1 MKEMDHSFIKKLEK
15 TPSQNILII
24 LTGIGAIASIII
36 WMLMRPT
43 EAALKSASPYGVMEL
58 EFAWT
63 VEQINQI
70 FGAWTDDLL
79 VQELNVTLLDYGFL
93 VAYSIF
99 LACITLLLSRK
110 LLSGRIQLVGLYM
123 ALIPFVAALFDAIE
137 NLNLILMLSS
147 PTNFPS
153 FSPLLA
159 SIFASLKF
167 GLIIIVIVF
176 WLVSALWF
184 LYQRFSS

>member
-1 MKEMDHSFIKKLEK
+1 MDHSFIKKLGK

-43 EAALKSASPYGVMEL
+43 EAALKAASQYGVMEL

-70 FGAWTDDLL
+70 FGTWTDDLI
-79 VQELNVTLLDYGFL
+79 VQEFNVTLVDYGFL

-99 LACITLLLSRK
+99 LACMTLLITRK
-110 LLSGRIQLVGLYM
+110 LLSGQIQLVGLYM
-123 ALIPFVAALFDAIE
+123 TLIPFVAALFDAIE

-147 PTNFPS
+147 PTDFPT
-153 FSPLLA
+153 FSPFLA
-159 SIFASLKF
+159 SIFASFKF
-167 GLIIIVIVF
+167 GLIIIVVVF
-176 WLVSALWF
+176 WIGSFFWF

>member
-1 MKEMDHSFIKKLEK
+1 MEHSCIQNLKE
-15 TPSQNILII
+15 TPSHYVIIVLTILS
-24 LTGIGAIASIII
+24 AIASIII

-43 EAALKSASPYGVMEL
+43 EAALKAASPYGVMEL

-63 VEQINQI
+63 VEKINQI
-70 FGAWTDDLL
+70 FSAWSDELII
-79 VQELNVTLLDYGFL
+79 QELNVTLMDYGFL
-93 VAYSIF
+93 MAYSIF
-99 LACITLLLSRK
+99 LACVTLLISRK
-110 LLSGRIQLVGLYM
+110 LLSGQIQLVGLYM
-123 ALIPFVAALFDAIE
+123 TLIPFVAAVFDSIE

-147 PTNFPS
+147 PLNFPL

-176 WLVSALWF
+176 WIVSTVWF
-184 LYQRFSS
+184 LYQKFLR